1 MTHPADPC
9 FAPDASSAMVAD
21 HRDRST
27 PPLGLIEGFFGK
39 SWSWQHRMD
48 YASWLRQHGYDFYLY
63 APKDDG
69 YLRRHWQLP
78 WPTAQLAQL
87 QQLAHGYRRA
97 GLAFGIGLTPLGA
110 HHDYPKQR
118 DALLTKVKLI
128 DDELAPDILAVLFD
142 DMPSDTPALASLQL
156 TIAHDI
162 AAHTRA
168 RRLIFCPSFY
178 STDPILE
185 QVFGAM
191 PTDYWPE
198 LGGGLDSQFDL
209 FWTGPRV
216 CSASYP
222 LDHLRWVADTLKR
235 KPFLWDNYPVNDGKR
250 ACNFLYL
257 RPFTHRPPQLLEHL
271 AGHAVNPMKQAVL
284 SQLPLATLPLSYQ
297 LGDSYQPDTIWR
309 QVAKA
314 ELGAELA
321 SLLTMDLPLL
331 ADVGLAQMSEAD
343 IQRLQ
348 RRYQPFAHQPAVTEL
363 LGWLAGNDQFDPACL
378 TD

>member
-9 FAPDASSAMVAD
+9 FALDTPSTMVPPQRDPSA
-21 HRDRST
+21 

-39 SWSWQHRMD
+39 SWSWQHRID
-48 YASWLRQHGYDFYLY
+48 YANWLRQHGYDFYLY

-78 WPTAQLAQL
+78 WPAAQQEQLKTLASS
-87 QQLAHGYRRA
+87 YRAA
-97 GLAFGIGLTPLGA
+97 GLAFGVGLTPLGA

-118 DALLTKVKLI
+118 DALLAKVKLI

-168 RRLIFCPSFY
+168 KRLIFCPSFY

-191 PTDYWPE
+191 PTNYWPE
-198 LGGGLDSQFDL
+198 LGGGLDPQFDL
-209 FWTGPRV
+209 FWTGPKV
-216 CSASYP
+216 CSSDYP
-222 LDHLRWVADTLKR
+222 LDHLSWVADTLKR

-257 RPFTHRPPQLLEHL
+257 RSFTHRPPQLLEHL
-271 AGHAVNPMKQAVL
+271 AGHAVNPMKQALL
-284 SQLPLATLPLSYQ
+284 SRLPLATLPLSYR
-297 LGDSYQPDTIWR
+297 LGERYQPETIWHS
-309 QVAKA
+309 VAQA
-314 ELGAELA
+314 ELGDELA
-321 SLLTMDLPLL
+321 ALLTTDLPLL
-331 ADVGLAQMSEAD
+331 ADVGLAQLSEAD

-348 RRYQPFAHQPAVTEL
+348 QRYQPFAHQPAMAEL